1 MSRVGWI
8 MSIKIRQATPDDS
21 SFLAEM
27 ILQSSRAGKKS
38 GLFDLLFTESSDAQ
52 ILEKLTKLTTTEA
65 KSSCNYKNFLIAEID
80 ENRVGT
86 LCSYEPRI
94 ATKESFIKA
103 LDEIGCTKDVEATL
117 DVFYS
122 CSFKQNKSTLMFDF
136 MEEVAGFIDVGI
148 LKALMH
154 KSLLTAR
161 LKGYRVA
168 QTIIEIGSLESELFY
183 KKLGFKKI
191 AEVEC
196 ERYKET
202 FGRAGLMLM
211 SLEF

>member
-1 MSRVGWI
+1 
-8 MSIKIRQATPDDS
+8 MSIKIRQATMDDS

-27 ILQSSRAGKKS
+27 ILKSSRAGKKS

-52 ILEKLTKLTTTEA
+52 ILEKLSKLTTTKA
-65 KSSCNYKNFLIAEID
+65 KSSCNYKNFLIADID
-80 ENRVGT
+80 GNSVGT

-94 ATKESFIKA
+94 ATKESFIQA
-103 LDEIGCTKDVEATL
+103 LDEIGYTKDVETTL
-117 DVFYS
+117 NVFYS
-122 CSFKQNKSTLMFDF
+122 CNFEQNKSNLMFDF
-136 MEEVAGFIDVGI
+136 MEEVSGFIDVGI
-148 LKALMH
+148 LKALMQ

-168 QTIIEIGSLESELFY
+168 RTIIEIGSLESELFY

-191 AEVEC
+191 AEIEC
-196 ERYKET
+196 ENYKEV

>member
-1 MSRVGWI
+1 MG
-8 MSIKIRQATPDDS
+8 IKIRQATESDS
-21 SFLAEM
+21 FFLAEM

-38 GLFDLLFTESSDAQ
+38 GLFDLLFADSNDAQ
-52 ILEKLTKLTTTEA
+52 ILEKLSKLTTTNS
-65 KSSCNYKNFLIAEID
+65 KNSCNYKNFLIAEID
-80 ENRVGT
+80 GKCVGT

-103 LDEIGCTKDVEATL
+103 LYEIGCNKDLENTL
-117 DVFYS
+117 DIVYS
-122 CSFKQNKSTLMFDF
+122 CSFEQNKSTLMFDF
-136 MEEVAGFIDVGI
+136 MEEVSGFIDVGI
-148 LKALMH
+148 LKALMQ

-168 QTIIEIGSLESELFY
+168 HTIIEIGSLETELFY
-183 KKLGFKKI
+183 KKLGFTKTD
-191 AEVEC
+191 EVKC
-196 ERYKET
+196 ENYKEV

>member
-1 MSRVGWI
+1 
-8 MSIKIRQATPDDS
+8 
-21 SFLAEM
+21 
-27 ILQSSRAGKKS
+27 
-38 GLFDLLFTESSDAQ
+38 
-52 ILEKLTKLTTTEA
+52 
-65 KSSCNYKNFLIAEID
+65 
-80 ENRVGT
+80 
-86 LCSYEPRI
+86 
-94 ATKESFIKA
+94 
-103 LDEIGCTKDVEATL
+103 
-117 DVFYS
+117 
-122 CSFKQNKSTLMFDF
+122 
-136 MEEVAGFIDVGI
+136 
-148 LKALMH
+148 LMH